1 MKTKVCFLSCLMSFL
16 GFSSCSSS
24 NWTDLTPDEFEK
36 AYIADGTV
44 TIDVRTADEFAAGHL
59 YHAINIDWQKDG
71 FMDEIT
77 KNFNKTITLAVYCRS
92 GKRSAAAAQALSDAG
107 YKVLNMTG
115 GYTAWAEAGKMSN
128 TYQVECI
135 PAGGGNEPLIVT
147 LVKHGSLEL
156 SYKGMSV
163 QVDPVSG
170 YGKNTDYSKEFP
182 KADAILITHEHGDHL
197 DKNAIAA
204 LSSDKTEILLNA
216 KSQQQI
222 GVGRVLANG
231 DNFTLA
237 PVGICIEAVPA
248 YNTTA
253 GREQFH
259 PKGNGN
265 GYVVHFLGTLTA
277 YVAGDTEDIPEMENI
292 RNMSPG
298 RLSVAFLPVNQPY
311 TMTVDQ
317 CVNAAKTINPE
328 ILIPYHFGQTDLS
341 ALPDLLPDM
350 KVLLRDM
357 Q

>member
-170 YGKNTDYSKEFP
+170 YGKNTDYAKEFP

>member
-1 MKTKVCFLSCLMSFL
+1 MKRKTILLSAIMSMF
-16 GFSSCSSS
+16 GFSSCSS
-24 NWTDLTPDEFEK
+24 NPWTDLDPDEFE
-36 AYIADGTV
+36 AQAFGDNTCV
-44 TIDVRTADEFAAGHL
+44 IDVRTAQEYAEGHL
-59 YHAINIDWQKDG
+59 YRAVNIDWQKDG
-71 FMDEIT
+71 FMDEISQ
-77 KNFNKTITLAVYCRS
+77 KFNKNMTLAIYCRS
-92 GKRSAAAAQALSDAG
+92 GKRSAQAAAALTEAG
-107 YKVLNMTG
+107 YKVINLKE
-115 GYTAWAEAGKMSN
+115 GYMSWVAAGKNTN

-135 PAGGGNEPLIVT
+135 SEGGDPLFIT
-147 LVKHGSLEL
+147 LIKHGSLEL
-156 SYKGMSV
+156 SYKGMSI

-197 DKNAIAA
+197 DKNSITA

-222 GVGRVLANG
+222 GLGRVLANG
-231 DNFTLA
+231 DHFTLA
-237 PVGICIEAVPA
+237 PVGIIVEAVPA

-265 GYVVHFLGTLTA
+265 GYLLRLLGDMCV
-277 YVAGDTEDIPEMENI
+277 YIAGDTENIPEMADI
-292 RNMSPG
+292 RDLAHFRIG
-298 RLSVAFLPVNQPY
+298 VAFLPVNQPY

-317 CVNAAKTINPE
+317 CVNAAKTLNPKV
-328 ILIPYHFGQTDLS
+328 LIPYHFGQTDLS

-350 KVLLRDM
+350 TVLLRDM

>member
-170 YGKNTDYSKEFP
+170 YGKNTDYAKEFP

-277 YVAGDTEDIPEMENI
+277 YIAGDTEDIPEMKNI
-292 RNMSPG
+292 RNMSLG

>member
-1 MKTKVCFLSCLMSFL
+1 MRTKACFLSCLMSFL
-16 GFSSCSSS
+16 GFSSCNSS

-36 AYIADGTV
+36 AYLADGTV

-77 KNFNKTITLAVYCRS
+77 KNFNKAITLALYCRS
-92 GKRSAAAAQALSDAG
+92 GRRSAAAAQALSDAG

-135 PAGGGNEPLIVT
+135 PAGGNDPLVVT
-147 LVKHGSLEL
+147 LIKHGSLEL
-156 SYKGMSV
+156 SYKGMSI

-182 KADAILITHEHGDHL
+182 KANAILITHEHGDHL

-222 GVGRVLANG
+222 GYGRVLANG
-231 DNFTLA
+231 DHFTLS
-237 PVGICIEAVPA
+237 PVGIVIEAVPA

-265 GYVVHFLGTLTA
+265 GYIVHFLGTLTA
-277 YVAGDTEDIPEMENI
+277 YVAGDTEDVPEMQNI

-317 CVNAAKTINPE
+317 CVNAAKMVNPE
-328 ILIPYHFGQTDLS
+328 ILIPYHFGQTDIS
-341 ALPDLLPDM
+341 TLPELLPDM

>member
-59 YHAINIDWQKDG
+59 YHAINIDWQKNG

-170 YGKNTDYSKEFP
+170 YGKNTDYAKEFP